1 MEKPKILILVMSAN
15 NDFFQAQM
23 EDVKKTWIDLLYIEK
38 TKKLIHDYCDE
49 IEWFYYDND
58 EDSAL
63 VISQQEDG
71 SLYYQKTP
79 DVILDQ
85 NDPHHLITTYY
96 SDRLTWH
103 KTYSVF
109 KYLYKENEK
118 IYDKYDYVIRTNTS
132 TYVNLPALV
141 YTLYRDFNT
150 PVINGVKNTELIYGV
165 ELVSSILIKT
175 PKTFDVYARGNLI
188 VLSKQT
194 IKNTILKYDQL
205 LQGTTGGGESD
216 CGLIDDVMIGNI
228 INSVNNNFDENSFEY
243 LKYYRAL
250 PFNWFKSVEH
260 GYNIRHKSSSKGL
273 ESNFKTDSEN
283 YQYNIGIQIKSY
295 INRAVESEHYHEF
308 HQKML
313 DNVFSNY
320 SDEELQ
326 KIYDKINDYSKDPS
340 VFVLGNLP
348 HFPLSTVSKIIKNK
362 SSLDFWTN
370 YIISSLPNDVWLFDA
385 KQKIVQNY
393 IEKHS

>member
-15 NDFFQAQM
+15 NDFFQTQM

-63 VISQQEDG
+63 IISQQEDG
-71 SLYYQKTP
+71 SLYCRKTP

-109 KYLYKENEK
+109 KYLYKKNEK

-165 ELVSSILIKT
+165 ELVSSILIKA
-175 PKTFDVYARGNLI
+175 PKTFDAYTRGNLI

-194 IKNTILKYDQL
+194 IKNTILKYGQL
-205 LQGTTGGGESD
+205 LQGTTGGGESE

-260 GYNIRHKSSSKGL
+260 GYNIHHKSSSKGL
-273 ESNFKTDSEN
+273 ESNFETDSEN